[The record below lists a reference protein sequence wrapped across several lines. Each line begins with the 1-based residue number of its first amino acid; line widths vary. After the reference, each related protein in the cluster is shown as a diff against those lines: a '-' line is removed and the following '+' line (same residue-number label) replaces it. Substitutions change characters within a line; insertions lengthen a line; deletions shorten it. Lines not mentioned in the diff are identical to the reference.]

1 MSGHRPDMSDL
12 GRLVPVT
19 DAKVGGTIVPTCNGR
34 ELHAYLEVKRVFGAW
49 IKGRIDKYKFNEGS
63 DYASEVVSQSG
74 KNPKG
79 GRPETDYHL
88 TLDMGKE
95 LAMVENN
102 EMGRSVRRY
111 FIECER
117 RSVNEHPAL
126 PGERPAW
133 TDRSNEDRQ
142 VELKTIA
149 AYGKYCSTSSA
160 WWYAEKHAGMPI
172 PPRSMQPSWRQA
184 EMPLKEPRRVTT
196 ISVTTE
202 EDDDK

>member
-1 MSGHRPDMSDL
+1 MSAHQADMSDL
-12 GRLVPVT
+12 GQLVPVT
-19 DAKVGGTIVPTCNGR
+19 SAKIGDSVVPTCNGR
-34 ELHAYLEVKRVFGAW
+34 DLHAYLQVKRDYTSWV
-49 IKGRIDKYKFNEGS
+49 KGRITKYGFAEGT
-63 DYASEVVSQSG
+63 DYATEVVTKSG
-74 KNPKG
+74 DNLRG
-79 GRPETDYHL
+79 GRPERGHHL

-95 LAMVENN
+95 LGMVENN
-102 EMGRSVRRY
+102 PMGRAVRRY

-117 RSVNEHPAL
+117 LGAGQTQ
-126 PGERPAW
+126 PGARPHW

-142 VELKTIA
+142 IELKTIA

-172 PPRSMQPSWRQA
+172 PPRSMQPAWRQA